1 MQRRRPSARYN
12 QMKTARVI
20 LHIEPALKVAG
31 ERAAASDRR
40 SLSGLIE
47 MLLIDYCKHQAMAE
61 ASSSASRSVAS
72 PKAAKMAASTI
83 DDIGDR
89 TLPRDEQQRRK
100 RALIHGPKEFRE
112 IRRK

>member
-1 MQRRRPSARYN
+1 
-12 QMKTARVI
+12 MKTARVI
-20 LHIEPALKVAG
+20 LRIEPALKVAG
-31 ERAAASDRR
+31 ERAAASEHR

-47 MLLIDYCKHQAMAE
+47 MLLTDYCKHQAMV
-61 ASSSASRSVAS
+61 SSPSRSVAA

-100 RALIHGPKEFRE
+100 RTLIQGPKEFRE

>member
-1 MQRRRPSARYN
+1 MNIQKSTQEYE
-12 QMKTARVI
+12 QWIGKHLKLI
-20 LHIEPALKVAG
+20 PADLK
-31 ERAAASDRR
+31 
-40 SLSGLIE
+40 L
-47 MLLIDYCKHQAMAE
+47 KHQAMV
-61 ASSSASRSVAS
+61 SSPSRSVAA

-100 RALIHGPKEFRE
+100 RTLIQGPKEFRE